1 MPQKNDPGTPPND
14 IIRLYDGR
22 ELDYAENKHQNPA
35 HIFSIRSG
43 DPISM
48 YNFHWI
54 SGKPSYIS
62 MADGAQLVEVLCLMA
77 EAFRRWRGKAP
88 FIAIAGKHGNPCGA
102 SVSWN
107 YPIDAISNALWGDTV
122 AVMGGEVVT
131 NFPITDEMTE
141 VLFKVEDEDI
151 EKVGRNKWGLDLIL
165 APEFSDGAVDLLGK
179 KDKRRLLA
187 NPYLIEAPFSRYE
200 WVFRQVMGDF
210 IRQKSSDFVLTQEII
225 QSWSGQNLLRRPE
238 KFQDMLIAWACCWR
252 ASSNSVALANN
263 GMLIG
268 LGCGQQDR
276 IACVQL
282 CLDRANR
289 AGHNTG
295 GSMFASDGFFP
306 YAEKKVDFSDNNY
319 RDIRDAMVRITA
331 SLAEKRGSVDALRML
346 TSLSDLVRR
355 IDKREGPQLLVDAGC
370 IGGVVP
376 ADGKEL
382 ENVSQFFERNNMAV
396 AFVPKEYR
404 GFSKH

>member
-1 MPQKNDPGTPPND
+1 MPKKKDSQKPDYT
-14 IIRLYDGR
+14 I
-22 ELDYAENKHQNPA
+22 ELFDEMELAYAENRNQDPA
-35 HIFSIRSG
+35 HIFSTRSG

-48 YNFHWI
+48 CNFHWI

-62 MADGAQLVEVLCLMA
+62 IADGAQLAEILCLMA
-77 EAFRRWRGKAP
+77 EAFRHWRGKAP

-102 SVSWN
+102 SVNWD
-107 YPIDAISNALWGDTV
+107 YPIDAISNALWGDPT
-122 AVMGGEVVT
+122 AVMGGEIVT
-131 NFPITDEMTE
+131 NFPITDEMSKI
-141 VLFKVEDEDI
+141 LFRVEDEDI
-151 EKVGRNKWGLDLIL
+151 KKVGRDKWGLDLIL
-165 APEFSDGAVDLLGK
+165 APEFSDGAIDLLGK
-179 KDKRRLLA
+179 KEKRRLPA
-187 NPYLIEAPFSRYE
+187 NPYLLEAPFSRYQ
-200 WVFRQVMGDF
+200 WVYRQVLGDF
-210 IRQKSSDFVLTQEII
+210 IRQKTSDFILTQEII

-238 KFQDMLIAWACCWR
+238 KFQDMIIAWACCWR

-263 GMLIG
+263 KMLIG

-276 IACVQL
+276 IACTQL
-282 CLDRANR
+282 ALDRANR

-306 YAEKKVDFSDNNY
+306 YAEKETMFSDNDHRN
-319 RDIRDAMVRITA
+319 IRDAMVGITA
-331 SLAEKRGSVDALRML
+331 SLAENRDDTLIR
-346 TSLSDLVRR
+346 LSNFSNLVRR

-382 ENVSQFFERNNMAV
+382 ENVRNFFQKNNMAV
-396 AFVPKEYR
+396 AFVPPQFR